1 MCGRYVYATQRDENQ
16 RAFPQFA
23 FPDEVPKRYNV
34 APGQNI
40 IAIANAD
47 EPRAGTFKWGL
58 IPSWAKDGK
67 IGNRLINARG
77 ETLAEKPSFRMAYK
91 KQRCLIPAT
100 GFYEWRRNRDGR
112 TKTPMHIALKSGA
125 PFAFAG
131 LWDVWHAPTGE
142 RIPSCT
148 IITTEPNDLMAPIH
162 NRMPV
167 ILPADGYDAWLDP
180 GDRTDLRD
188 LLVPYPAR
196 EMIAHPVS
204 TLVNSPR
211 NDIPDCLNPASP
223 PEQGALF

>member
-1 MCGRYVYATQRDENQ
+1 MCGRFVYAAQCDENQ
-16 RAFPQFA
+16 LAFPQVV
-23 FPDEVPKRYNV
+23 FPNEIPLRYNI
-34 APGQNI
+34 APGQEI
-40 IAIANAD
+40 TAIANTA

-58 IPSWAKDGK
+58 IPSWAKDHK

-77 ETLAEKPSFRMAYK
+77 ETLAEKPSFRAAFK
-91 KQRCLIPAT
+91 RRRCLIPAT
-100 GFYEWRRNRDGR
+100 GFYEWQRNPDGR

-131 LWDVWHAPTGE
+131 LWESWHSPEGQH
-142 RIPSCT
+142 IQCCT

-167 ILPADGYDAWLDP
+167 ILPADVYDLWLDP
-180 GDRTDLRD
+180 AERTDLQD
-188 LLVPYPAR
+188 HLVPYSAR

-204 TLVNSPR
+204 TLVNNPM
-211 NDIPDCLNPASP
+211 NDSSDCLKPAQP

>member
-1 MCGRYVYATQRDENQ
+1 MCGRYVYAAQRDENR
-16 RAFPQFA
+16 RAFPQFV
-23 FPDEVPKRYNV
+23 FPDEMPKRYNI

-40 IAIANAD
+40 TAIANTH
-47 EPRAGTFKWGL
+47 EPRADTFKWGL
-58 IPSWAKDGK
+58 IPAWAKDHK

-77 ETLAEKPSFRMAYK
+77 ETLAEKPSFRAAYK

-100 GFYEWRRNRDGR
+100 GFYEWRRNGR
-112 TKTPMHIALKSGA
+112 TKTPMHIALKSGT

-142 RIPSCT
+142 RIQSCT

-167 ILPADGYDAWLDP
+167 ILPADAYDAWLAP
-180 GDRTDLRD
+180 EERTDLRE
-188 LLVPYPAR
+188 LLVPYTAR

-211 NDIPDCLNPASP
+211 NDTPDCLKPSLP

>member
-1 MCGRYVYATQRDENQ
+1 MCGRYVYAAQRDENR
-16 RAFPQFA
+16 RAFPQFV
-23 FPDEVPKRYNV
+23 FSDEMPKRYNI

-40 IAIANAD
+40 TAIANTH
-47 EPRAGTFKWGL
+47 EPRADTFKWGL
-58 IPSWAKDGK
+58 IPAWAKDHK

-77 ETLAEKPSFRMAYK
+77 ETLAEKPSFRTAYK

-100 GFYEWRRNRDGR
+100 GFYEWRRNGR
-112 TKTPMHIALKSGA
+112 TKTPMHIAFKSGA

-142 RIPSCT
+142 RIQSCT
-148 IITTEPNDLMAPIH
+148 IITTEPNDLMAAIH

-167 ILPADGYDAWLDP
+167 ILPADAYDAWLAP
-180 GDRTDLRD
+180 EERTDLRE
-188 LLVPYPAR
+188 LLVPYTAR

-211 NDIPDCLNPASP
+211 NDTPDCLKPSLP